1 MLWAQP
7 PASTQPD
14 NRSREDMNRRD
25 FLKTGSLALVSAIL
39 LGCRS
44 AGPTPTAVNRPTRR
58 PTPPA
63 AGDQPILVVGAGIA
77 GLAAAREL
85 HRQGREVLVIEARDR
100 IGGRIWTDTAWSDRP
115 LDLGA
120 SWIHGVTGNPIT
132 ELAAQS
138 GARTVT
144 TDYDNAVIYDTTGA
158 PLDRSGEL
166 RLERLADDIARVLR
180 EAQDGDRDQAVQ
192 AAVEA
197 GLPWS
202 ALSPAERIEA
212 RFILNSTLEQEYAG
226 STAELS
232 TYWFDADG
240 GFKGGDVLL
249 PAGYGQIVDDL
260 AAGIPLA
267 LGQTV
272 REVRVTEEAVTI
284 ATETDT
290 YTGPH
295 AIVTLPLGVL
305 KTGKVAFSPALPA
318 PTQRSI
324 DALGMGVLNKCYLRF
339 PAVFWP
345 EVDWLEYVA
354 RRNGHWVEWLSLAR
368 PAQQPV
374 LLGFN
379 AADFGREIEAWSD
392 EQIVADALRT
402 LRVLFGRQV
411 PDPVGFQIT
420 RWASDPFARGSYSFN
435 ALSSTPD
442 MRDELARSID
452 GRLHLAGEAT
462 HREYFGTVHGA
473 YLSGLRAAQDSL
485 RP

>member
-1 MLWAQP
+1 
-7 PASTQPD
+7 
-14 NRSREDMNRRD
+14 MNHRD

-39 LGCRS
+39 LGCQS
-44 AGPTPTAVNRPTRR
+44 AGPTPTAVIRPTRR

-63 AGDQPILVVGAGIA
+63 AKGQPILVVGAGIA

-85 HRQGREVLVIEARDR
+85 RRKGRDVLVIEARDR
-100 IGGRIWTDTAWSDRP
+100 IGGRIWTDTAWSDCP

-144 TDYDNAVIYDTTGA
+144 TDYDNAIIYDTTGA
-158 PLDRSGEL
+158 PLDRSGER
-166 RLERLADDIARVLR
+166 RLERLANDIARVLR
-180 EAQDGDRDQAVQ
+180 DAQDGHRDQAVQ

-232 TYWFDADG
+232 TYWFDANG

-260 AAGIPLA
+260 AAGIPLT

-354 RRNGHWVEWLSLAR
+354 GRNGHWVEWLSLAR

-411 PDPVGFQIT
+411 PDPVGFQVT
-420 RWASDPFARGSYSFN
+420 RRASDSFARGSYSFN
-435 ALSSTPD
+435 ALGSTPD

-462 HREYFGTVHGA
+462 HGEYFGTVHGA